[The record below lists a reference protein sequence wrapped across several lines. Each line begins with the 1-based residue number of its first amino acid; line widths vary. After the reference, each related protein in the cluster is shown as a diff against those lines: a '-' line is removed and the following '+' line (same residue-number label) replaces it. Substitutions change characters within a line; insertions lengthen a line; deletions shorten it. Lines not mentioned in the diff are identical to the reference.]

1 MKRIKII
8 TIIGIL
14 GLLGIVASN
23 SQQFSSS
30 AKGDEIFT
38 EIGKYKSWKQV
49 NKPDEKK
56 EHGTFAVFDSSVA
69 G

>member
-1 MKRIKII
+1 MKKTKLI

-14 GLLGIVASN
+14 VLVGIVASN
-23 SQQFSSS
+23 SRQFSSS

-38 EIGKYKSWKQV
+38 EIGKYKSWKQL
-49 NKPDEKK
+49 NKADDNK
-56 EHGTFAVFDSSVA
+56 ESGTFEVFGSSIA